1 MVMDRLLSRLLNGLR
16 QSAVHTFTIGTVVL
30 GCASPGFSQVSTSLL
45 DAEVEESTTQ
55 VEMTQPWWEP
65 LVGQGIS
72 RTSEPIQITLD
83 QLLISALENSQQ
95 IKVFSD
101 IPLIRETAIV
111 ESQGRFDWHAFAE
124 NSFESANHP
133 VGSNLDTGVPGVD
146 RLIQDQWK
154 SSVGLRKQTTTGGTL
169 ELRQGVGT
177 LNNNSRFLVPQ
188 QQANSRLSLNYTQP
202 LLNGAGRP
210 YNTSLILLS
219 EIDANIAQDEFARQL
234 QSHLLE
240 VTRAYWTLHLER
252 SLLIQKQNLY
262 RQGLKVQQSLK
273 AREEIDV
280 VRSQT
285 VLVEAAVAERKSD
298 LIRAAAA
305 VRNSEARIR
314 ALINDPSFAATG
326 IEFVPQDVPTQ
337 DYIPFNLA
345 DVQTTA
351 IAQRPEIQQ
360 NIKQVHAA
368 GIRLNM
374 SKNELLPQL
383 NAVFGVYAEGLQGDY
398 QVSDSWID
406 QFSTGR
412 PSANAG
418 FMFDIPIG
426 NRQARG
432 RYSRREIELRQ
443 MQSQLATTM
452 ATLSLEAEVAV
463 REVETSYAEM
473 QLKYQSMKSAVERVA
488 ALKNRWEKLPGED
501 QSGPLF
507 LNTLLEA
514 QSKATKAESDFAS
527 SKLTYS
533 LALMNLKK
541 AMGTLL
547 KQEMISQERTY
558 DGVSPQILVT
568 KPRQTAAV
576 IEREP
581 TAAEPTEE

>member
-1 MVMDRLLSRLLNGLR
+1 MDRLLSRLWFGLR
-16 QSAVHTFTIGTVVL
+16 RSALRTLTVGTVVL
-30 GCASPGFSQVSTSLL
+30 ACANSGYSQVTTSLL

-55 VEMTQPWWEP
+55 VQMSEPWWEP
-65 LVGQGIS
+65 LVGQGLS
-72 RTSEPIQITLD
+72 TKSEPQPISLE

-95 IKVFSD
+95 IKVFSE

-124 NSFESANHP
+124 HSFESASHP
-133 VGSNLDTGVPGVD
+133 VGSDLDTGIPGRD
-146 RLIQDQWK
+146 RLIQDQWR
-154 SSVGLRKQTTTGGTL
+154 SSVGLRKQTTTGGTV
-169 ELRQGVGT
+169 ELSQGMGT
-177 LNNNSRFLVPQ
+177 LNNNSRFLVPDQ
-188 QQANSRLSLNYTQP
+188 QGNARISLNFTQP

-252 SLLIQKQNLY
+252 SLLIQKRNLY
-262 RQGLKVQQSLK
+262 RQGVKVQQSLK
-273 AREEIDV
+273 AREDIDV

-314 ALINDPSFAATG
+314 ALVNDPSFASTG

-337 DYIPFNLA
+337 DYIPFELA

-383 NAVFGVYAEGLQGDY
+383 NAVFGVYAEGLQGDF
-398 QVSDSWID
+398 QMADAWVD
-406 QFSTGR
+406 QFSSGR

-418 FMFDIPIG
+418 LMFDIPIG

-432 RYSRREIELRQ
+432 RYSRRELELRQ
-443 MQSQLATTM
+443 MQSQLATTI

-473 QLKYQSMKSAVERVA
+473 QLKYQSMNAAVERVG

-514 QSKATKAESDFAS
+514 QAKATQAESDFAN

-547 KQEMISQERTY
+547 KQEMISQVRVH
-558 DGVSPQILVT
+558 DGVKPQILVT
-568 KPRQTAAV
+568 KPRQT
-576 IEREP
+576 EDSTNNEP
-581 TAAEPTEE
+581 TLAEPDKP

>member
-1 MVMDRLLSRLLNGLR
+1 MINPFSFAISSTLLAILSGVIL
-16 QSAVHTFTIGTVVL
+16 AVT
-30 GCASPGFSQVSTSLL
+30 ASPAWSQVTTGLL
-45 DAEVEESTTQ
+45 DQEVEQSSTQ
-55 VEMTQPWWEP
+55 IDLSEPWWEP
-65 LVGQGIS
+65 QVGRAIS
-72 RTSEPIQITLD
+72 PTNETLPITLD
-83 QLLISALENSQQ
+83 ELLISTLQYSHQV
-95 IKVFSD
+95 KVFSD

-111 ESQGRFDWHAFAE
+111 ESQGRFDWHAFADH
-124 NSFESANHP
+124 SFESASHP
-133 VGSNLDTGVPGVD
+133 VGSNLDTGIPGVD
-146 RLIQDQWK
+146 RLNQNEWNT
-154 SSVGLRKQTTTGGTL
+154 SVGLRKQTTTGGTV
-169 ELRQGVGT
+169 ELRQGFGT
-177 LNNNSRFLVPQ
+177 LDNNSRFLVPENQ
-188 QQANSRLSLNYTQP
+188 GNARISLNFTQP

-252 SLLIQKQNLY
+252 SLLLQKQNLY
-262 RQGLKVQQSLK
+262 RHGLKVQQSLK
-273 AREEIDV
+273 AREDLDV

-285 VLVEAAVAERKSD
+285 VLVDAAIAERKSD

-314 ALINDPSFAATG
+314 ALVNDPNLDRPGT
-326 IEFVPQDVPTQ
+326 EFVPLDIPTQ
-337 DYIPFNLA
+337 NYFPLVLA

-351 IAQRPEIQQ
+351 ISQRPEIQQ
-360 NIKQVHAA
+360 NIKQIHAA

-383 NAVFGVYAEGLQGDY
+383 NALFGVYAEGLQGQYNVPDALG
-398 QVSDSWID
+398 D
-406 QFSTGR
+406 QFSSGR
-412 PSANAG
+412 PSATAG
-418 FMFDIPIG
+418 LLFDIPIG

-443 MQSQLATTM
+443 MQNQLATTM

-473 QLKYQSMKSAVERVA
+473 HLRHQSMISAIERVS
-488 ALKNRWEKLPGED
+488 ALRNRWEKLPGED

-533 LALMNLKK
+533 LSLMNLKK

-547 KQEMISQERTY
+547 KHEMIRELRTH
-558 DGVSPQILVT
+558 DGVIPQIILDKQSST
-568 KPRQTAAV
+568 TET
-576 IEREP
+576 IELQP
-581 TAAEPTEE
+581 TVLESESELDPE

>member
-1 MVMDRLLSRLLNGLR
+1 MDHLLSRLWSGLR
-16 QSAVHTFTIGTVVL
+16 LSAVRTLTIGTVVL
-30 GCASPGFSQVSTSLL
+30 GYSDVVMSQISTGLL

-55 VEMTQPWWEP
+55 VQMTEPWWEP
-65 LVGQGIS
+65 RVAQGIS
-72 RTSEPIQITLD
+72 RTSEPVQITLD
-83 QLLISALENSQQ
+83 QLLISALANSQQ

-111 ESQGRFDWHAFAE
+111 ESQGRFDWHAFADH
-124 NSFESANHP
+124 SYESASHP
-133 VGSNLDTGVPGVD
+133 VGSDLDTGVPGRD
-146 RLIQDQWK
+146 RLIQDQWQ
-154 SSVGLRKQTTTGGTL
+154 SSVGLRKQTTTGGTV
-169 ELRQGVGT
+169 ELRQGIGT
-177 LNNNSRFLVPQ
+177 LNNNSRFLVPN
-188 QQANSRLSLNYTQP
+188 QQANSRLSLNFTQP

-252 SLLIQKQNLY
+252 ALLIQKQNLY
-262 RQGLKVQQSLK
+262 IQGLKIQRSLK
-273 AREEIDV
+273 AREDLDV

-285 VLVEAAVAERKSD
+285 VLVEAAVAKRKSD

-314 ALINDPSFAATG
+314 ALVNDPNFANTG
-326 IEFVPQDVPTQ
+326 IEFVPQDVPVQ
-337 DYIPFNLA
+337 DYIPLVLA

-360 NIKQVHAA
+360 NMKQIHAA
-368 GIRLNM
+368 SIRLKM

-383 NAVFGVYAEGLQGDY
+383 NAVFGVYAQGLQGDY
-398 QVSDSWID
+398 QVGDSWTD
-406 QFSTGR
+406 QFTVGR
-412 PSANAG
+412 PSATAG
-418 FMFDIPIG
+418 LLFDIPIG

-443 MQSQLATTM
+443 MQNQLATTM
-452 ATLSLEAEVAV
+452 ATLSLEAEVAF

-473 QLKYQSMKSAVERVA
+473 QLKYQAMNAALERVS
-488 ALKNRWEKLPGED
+488 ALKNRWEMLPGED

-507 LNTLLEA
+507 LNTLLESQA
-514 QSKATKAESDFAS
+514 NATQAESDFAS

-547 KQEMISQERTY
+547 KQEMISQERFY
-558 DGVSPQILVT
+558 DGVSPQIMVT
-568 KPRQTAAV
+568 KPQQGTSIDDPQPTSV
-576 IEREP
+576 EP
-581 TAAEPTEE
+581 EED